1 MAWCLQMVG
10 LPPCQTS
17 TWIQF
22 YPETQFKSLQSQS
35 SEVQR
40 MRSLKNLL
48 RKQFHSSGA
57 ILHPCR
63 TPLPVWMS
71 WVWLAC
77 RMLYMVNAKLL
88 TGWPRG
94 HLATSQDGKQ
104 DLPVQIVECFVDVKV
119 QLNTAAASVEIYL
132 WGSLV
137 GGVWFWTKDLC
148 TVPCHATDW
157 KTGLGS
163 SLANFSCTPSVIK
176 HGSLENS
183 SRNLTVSSWE
193 LHWTKW
199 GIFQQ
204 TMELIFKGW
213 YISFISQSSPI
224 RNPCETL

>member
-1 MAWCLQMVG
+1 MNGDGSAVKLGMLHPKHQNSCDSSNSMACKCQGSVPANGG
-10 LPPCQTS
+10 LETPCQTS

-40 MRSLKNLL
+40 CYL
-48 RKQFHSSGA
+48 A
-57 ILHPCR
+57 
-63 TPLPVWMS
+63 PLSDPF
-71 WVWLAC
+71 AC
-77 RMLYMVNAKLL
+77 VDVLGMAGLSDAVVSAKLL

-94 HLATSQDGKQ
+94 QLATSQDGKQ

-137 GGVWFWTKDLC
+137 GGVWFWTKDIC

-157 KTGLGS
+157 KTGLGP

-183 SRNLTVSSWE
+183 FRNLTVSSWE

-213 YISFISQSSPI
+213 Y
-224 RNPCETL
+224 